1 MRVDEDAVMMI
12 EARPYGPD
20 ATLDELAALRARV
33 TQVEDRVFMF
43 QEVPIQSTFSLD
55 LMFDRLEEMT
65 KGLDRYAYI
74 VDLRGVKR
82 PGAEVRERLKHR
94 VKRLNPHLVHA
105 AIVVGNDVVI
115 RAVAKLA
122 AFAIGFRS
130 FTSHSSVEDAVEACR
145 RELG

>member
-1 MRVDEDAVMMI
+1 MMI

-20 ATLDELAALRARV
+20 TAPVELEALRARIRKI
-33 TQVEDRVFMF
+33 EDRVFLYE
-43 QEVPIQSTFSLD
+43 EVPVQTTFTLD
-55 LMFDRLEEMT
+55 LLFDRLEELAT
-65 KGLDRYAYI
+65 GLDRFTYI

-82 PGAEVRERLKHR
+82 PGAEVRERLKQR
-94 VKRLNPHLVHA
+94 VKRLNPRLAHVG
-105 AIVVGNDVVI
+105 IVVGNDVVI

-145 RELG
+145 RALG